1 MREMSKTVLG
11 IGVALAG
18 LLVLAGVVRAD
29 GDRRGFYVGAEL
41 GLADALSS
49 DSFLSGISHP
59 TRCDTLL
66 YADPS
71 HAPQDA
77 GCTTRQARTI
87 YTTDFDPGLGFAGA
101 VSAGYALEAGPRVE
115 LEYLY
120 RNQGGDASTLP
131 AARGNETTQTKAN
144 EWLRSPSARID
155 NFHSHQVFLNAYYD
169 FVNASRWTPYLGAG
183 IGWSRT
189 STRYSNQFLRR
200 TVSAGYLDAFRST
213 LSADHLAHF
222 RQVGLDPDEV
232 ARAAAGTSSSLSGR
246 LTDDL
251 FGFQLLAGLD
261 YALGERTSIGLKVRW
276 ARFEDMIDGAVWDV
290 VRNHAPVLA
299 DGKTP
304 YKVRI
309 KTDTIQYWAVTFGL
323 KYHF

>member
-1 MREMSKTVLG
+1 MRTTAL
-11 IGVALAG
+11 ITGVALAG
-18 LLVLAGVVRAD
+18 LLLLAGVARAD
-29 GDRRGFYVGAEL
+29 GDRRGFYIGGEL
-41 GLADALSS
+41 GLANGLSS

-71 HAPQDA
+71 QAPQDA
-77 GCTTRQARTI
+77 RCTTREPRKI
-87 YTTDFDPGLGFAGA
+87 YTTDFEPGIGFAGA
-101 VSAGYALEAGPRVE
+101 VSAGYALETGLRFE
-115 LEYLY
+115 IEYLY
-120 RNQGGDASTLP
+120 RTQGGDASTLP
-131 AARGNETTQTKAN
+131 AARGNETTQTKSN
-144 EWLRSPSARID
+144 EWLRPPAARFA

-169 FVNASRWTPYLGAG
+169 LANASRWTPYLGAG

-189 STRYSNQFLRR
+189 STRYSNRFLRQ
-200 TVSAGYLDAFRST
+200 TVSGGYLDAFRST
-213 LSADHLAHF
+213 LNEDHLAHF

-232 ARAAAGTSSSLSGR
+232 ARAAAGTSSYLSSR
-246 LTDDL
+246 LSDDL

-276 ARFEDMIDGAVWDV
+276 ANFEDMNDSAVWDV
-290 VRNHAPVLA
+290 VRSHAPVLA

-309 KTDTIQYWAVTFGL
+309 KTDTIRYWAVTFGL